1 MSSAKNV
8 NSIGLATKFGI
19 SVLVAATAGGILL
32 YSTEENVPSTHEML
46 SFETER
52 VENQI
57 QLVKNRIPKNEL
69 AALGEI
75 IAPSESAST
84 GELIHAMHAFSHTKY
99 DPTSP
104 DWKQYLKAL
113 LEPDPRGQL
122 RISRTRFGVRFVN
135 AAYVHFDGESHD
147 RQVIAELA
155 VLGVP
160 LNTPINIG
168 KSTFLVEDLITDA
181 EAMFQL
187 HGEFEWAVIAL
198 FSYMPSRNKI
208 VDRFGRVYTIEQ
220 LVDALFARTPGTGS
234 CVGTHVIQALLVLER
249 VSLRPGSQIDK
260 TIGLKISSYLDELEH
275 FLCENQ
281 TGSGAVSPNW
291 GKTWIC
297 SRRYIQWA
305 NKYGESNSFRQF
317 SELPVD
323 ELDMLLS
330 TSHHVEWLSLRN
342 TSRKQ
347 LFEFR
352 EQANK
357 FLYSTMR
364 KFLSQYMGLPKN
376 NKFPFCQLS
385 HSYHALVI
393 LNVGEDDNVNNIR

>member
-1 MSSAKNV
+1 MLRIRFN
-8 NSIGLATKFGI
+8 
-19 SVLVAATAGGILL
+19 LL
-32 YSTEENVPSTHEML
+32 RTG
-46 SFETER
+46 FR
-52 VENQI
+52 
-57 QLVKNRIPKNEL
+57 NEPP
-69 AALGEI
+69 ALGEI

-220 LVDALFARTPGTGS
+220 LVECAVCQNTRNRIMCWYSCDSSIASIGTGEF
-234 CVGTHVIQALLVLER
+234 A
-249 VSLRPGSQIDK
+249 
-260 TIGLKISSYLDELEH
+260 
-275 FLCENQ
+275 
-281 TGSGAVSPNW
+281 
-291 GKTWIC
+291 TWF
-297 SRRYIQWA
+297 
-305 NKYGESNSFRQF
+305 SN
-317 SELPVD
+317 
-323 ELDMLLS
+323 
-330 TSHHVEWLSLRN
+330 
-342 TSRKQ
+342 
-347 LFEFR
+347 
-352 EQANK
+352 
-357 FLYSTMR
+357 
-364 KFLSQYMGLPKN
+364 
-376 NKFPFCQLS
+376 
-385 HSYHALVI
+385 
-393 LNVGEDDNVNNIR
+393 